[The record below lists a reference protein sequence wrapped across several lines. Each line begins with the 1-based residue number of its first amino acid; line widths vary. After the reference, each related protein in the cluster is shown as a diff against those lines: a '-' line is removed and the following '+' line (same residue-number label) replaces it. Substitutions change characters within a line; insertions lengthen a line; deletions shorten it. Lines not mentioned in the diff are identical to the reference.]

1 MKLIVNGVLGNSR
14 GFVSYSVKGIKKI
27 GLIVLL
33 EFLSRDPHV
42 HTAWGDVRLSTS
54 GHVTNTRRRKLS
66 LFSLF
71 PLQNNLQNLENCL
84 IYHLQLISLP
94 KYNFFPYFTLFF

>member
-33 EFLSRDPHV
+33 EFLSRDLTSRASRRP
-42 HTAWGDVRLSTS
+42 TPYVRG
-54 GHVTNTRRRKLS
+54 GHVTHES
-66 LFSLF
+66 
-71 PLQNNLQNLENCL
+71 
-84 IYHLQLISLP
+84 
-94 KYNFFPYFTLFF
+94 